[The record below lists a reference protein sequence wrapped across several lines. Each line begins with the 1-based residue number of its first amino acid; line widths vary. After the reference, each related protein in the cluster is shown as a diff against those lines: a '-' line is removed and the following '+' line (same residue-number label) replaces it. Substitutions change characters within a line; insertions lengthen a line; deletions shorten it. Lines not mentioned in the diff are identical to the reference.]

1 MAGNVVFGRERK
13 ERCCVR
19 VLELFAGIGGCAA
32 ALAGRAEVVAAIDI
46 HSQALDVYALNFPHP
61 TRRLTIESIPDAAFD
76 KWLADVWW
84 LSPPCQPYTR
94 RGLQRDTQDPRAA
107 PLLSLIERIPRL
119 RPQALALENVPPFA
133 QSIACATL
141 CKTLKQCGYHQWEC
155 QLCPTQLGIPNRRE
169 RYYLVASLSPLK
181 PPQFPTY
188 VMRPLRSLLDLD
200 PDSSLA
206 LPPDTARQ
214 YAEALD
220 MVDADDPQAICA
232 CFTAAYGRSPVR
244 SGSYLRTSNGLRRFS
259 PQEVARLLG
268 FPASFQLDPRLTR
281 EQAWRLVGNSLS
293 VVAVAHVLSAIPDLD
308 TRGVDSSRSV

>member
-1 MAGNVVFGRERK
+1 M
-13 ERCCVR
+13 R

-46 HSQALDVYALNFPHP
+46 HRQALDVYALNFPHP

-76 KWLADVWW
+76 KWLADLWW

-119 RPQALALENVPPFA
+119 KPQSLALENVPPFA
-133 QSIACATL
+133 QSVACATL
-141 CKTLKQCGYHQWEC
+141 RETLEQCGYHLWEC
-155 QLCPTQLGIPNRRE
+155 QLCPTQLGIPNRRA
-169 RYYLVASLSPLK
+169 RYYLVASLSPLS
-181 PPQFPTY
+181 PRPFPTC
-188 VMRPLRSLLDLD
+188 VRRPLHTFLDHD
-200 PDSSLA
+200 PDSLLA

-220 MVDADDPQAICA
+220 VVDADDPQAICA

-244 SGSYLRTSNGLRRFS
+244 SGSYLRTSHGLRRFS
-259 PQEVARLLG
+259 PQEIVRLLG

-293 VVAVAHVLSAIPDLD
+293 VVAVTQVLSAIPGLHMPP
-308 TRGVDSSRSV
+308 RSSSRHT